1 MQISM
6 RIKSGLFTSVLV
18 VGNPIFF
25 SIITGG
31 LEYFMFQ
38 SKQFQDFVHPHN
50 LLGYFQNKEI
60 DSNQIL

>member
-1 MQISM
+1 M
-6 RIKSGLFTSVLV
+6 RIKSGLFTSALV
-18 VGNPIFF
+18 VGNPIVF

-60 DSNQIL
+60 DSNKIL